1 MMKKNGAFWFQCN
14 SGITDSRRVGY
25 GGRGGVISWIIDLPD
40 YEIIIASG
48 KTGGEGVIA
57 KKSLISQK

>member
-1 MMKKNGAFWFQCN
+1 MARFGSSAIPA
-14 SGITDSRRVGY
+14 SLIP
-25 GGRGGVISWIIDLPD
+25 GGWGTEGGGGVISWIIDLPD